1 MEIRMVQEAPF
12 LPPNST
18 TYERPKNLT
27 GLPLTGIWLTQK
39 PNEGNV
45 HCDRNVVATFLL
57 TTSDVTGSTLC
68 LSTPTGKLAK
78 YDLKPGAIL
87 VVRGQATLIVI

>member
-1 MEIRMVQEAPF
+1 MEIRDGTR
-12 LPPNST
+12 LLLLT
-18 TYERPKNLT
+18 TKLNHDMKDQRTLT

-45 HCDRNVVATFLL
+45 HCDRNVVGATFLL

-78 YDLKPGAIL
+78 YDLKPGAIGWFVGKL
-87 VVRGQATLIVI
+87 LSL